1 MIVFENDIFPRQIAA
16 QPGAGRS
23 KAVLSVAAKG
33 AIKAA
38 ARGAG
43 GPPATGFQIV
53 FEAEARSLAPRPGAT
68 TASPAQSSAAANS
81 GFQLVFEAETLP
93 PLPPSQSQSAGTSTT
108 GAAGGKPGQVSLWDN
123 GGFGFS
129 DILDVINPLQHLPII
144 STIYRA
150 ETGDKIGAIPRILG
164 SILFGGGLIGAA
176 VGAATAMVNLAVEQ
190 ETGRDIGAHIYTAIF
205 GGGGKNAKST
215 TIASKPTPKA
225 AATATAVPV
234 AATAKPKNLLLAPRA
249 ASTSAA
255 ITPAS
260 AKAKP
265 APSPSA
271 PAPLIQTPTK
281 MRPVPAPAENV
292 GPPPGS
298 VRVTGK
304 DAPPTSLAT
313 AAGNAVPS
321 QFRRSAWYRKNQDT
335 LAAQAKELVRA
346 KAAAQASAAKSMG
359 AGASGPQAPTAVGK
373 PDILRL
379 FTGKAAA
386 GNSSVGGVKSK
397 STIIRPAPIPKA
409 AMAAEMSKAMAKYEQ
424 LLKSRIAANTQV
436 NKVR

>member
-23 KAVLSVAAKG
+23 KADPSVAAKG
-33 AIKAA
+33 AIKAS

-68 TASPAQSSAAANS
+68 TASPAQSSASANS

-93 PLPPSQSQSAGTSTT
+93 PLPPSQSQSASTSTT
-108 GAAGGKPGQVSLWDN
+108 GAAGGKPGQVPLWDN

-129 DILDVINPLQHLPII
+129 DILDVINPLQHMPII

-176 VGAATAMVNLAVEQ
+176 VGAATAVVNLAVEQ
-190 ETGRDIGAHIYTAIF
+190 ETGRDIGAHIYAAIF
-205 GGGGKNAKST
+205 GGGGRNAKST
-215 TIASKPTPKA
+215 TIASNPTLKA
-225 AATATAVPV
+225 AATATAVPL
-234 AATAKPKNLLLAPRA
+234 AATAKPKNLLVAPRA

-265 APSPSA
+265 VPTPPA
-271 PAPLIQTPTK
+271 PAPLTQTPTK
-281 MRPVPAPAENV
+281 TKPAPTPAANV
-292 GPPPGS
+292 GPPRGS

-304 DAPPTSLAT
+304 DAPPKSLEG
-313 AAGNAVPS
+313 AAGKAVSS
-321 QFRRSAWYRKNQDT
+321 QFRRSTWYRKNQDI
-335 LAAQAKELVRA
+335 LAAQARELVRA
-346 KAAAQASAAKSMG
+346 KAAAQARATKSTG
-359 AGASGPQAPTAVGK
+359 AGASGPQAKTAVGK
-373 PDILRL
+373 PDMLRL

-386 GNSSVGGVKSK
+386 GYSSVGGVKSK